1 MLYNEGC
8 RRVFT
13 LNHYFINSHNF
24 FFSVS
29 ELLHSQLKFSK
40 HNPCLNVNF
49 IWMHEEEQL
58 QTDWRNMLAWNQKS
72 SSLFLPISCP
82 FI

>member
-8 RRVFT
+8 RGVFT
-13 LNHYFINSHNF
+13 SNHSFINSHI

-58 QTDWRNMLAWNQKS
+58 QTDWRNML
-72 SSLFLPISCP
+72 SCN
-82 FI
+82 